1 MSGLSI
7 GVGVGLKYLN
17 NPNNKIIVDTSPP
30 SEENITDAILT
41 ESNSAVMSEDS
52 RYIRT
57 ENDNYDVKYVNEV
70 KNKSYWNF
78 QL

>member
-1 MSGLSI
+1 MSGISI

-17 NPNNKIIVDTSPP
+17 NPNNKIIIDTSPP
-30 SEENITDAILT
+30 VEENITDAILT
-41 ESNSAVMSEDS
+41 ESNSAVMSEDG